1 MKRTVLLILSLCMI
15 LVISG
20 CNSSDDRVNQ
30 TNDSEKSLRVSS
42 ESESK
47 MVEDVNI
54 KLYLNDKEVEVIWEN
69 NAAIEEIF
77 KDVKNNDLIVEMS
90 MYGGFEQVGDLGKR
104 YTQNDKQI
112 TTKSGDIV
120 IYGGDKIVVFYG
132 SNTWEYTKLGKINE
146 SEYTITNL
154 LSKGNIEL
162 KISKD

>member
-47 MVEDVNI
+47 MIEDVNI
-54 KLYLNDKEVEVIWEN
+54 RLYLNDKEVEVIWEN